1 MTAIA
6 TQTSK
11 MRGGEFL
18 LSASTA
24 AEIFTPED
32 FTEEHRA
39 IARTTEEFFRNEV
52 FRMWRRCSTTRW

>member
-18 LSASTA
+18 LSVSTA

-39 IARTTEEFFRNEV
+39 IARSNGGV
-52 FRMWRRCSTTRW
+52 FPE